1 MTTNTIIR
9 QKTDKFYGKSTGIR
23 LVKQADTVA
32 ATVRHYGKG
41 QITVTLIRWA
51 INMQLTDVSEHLTD
65 AQVRR
70 ALNSLVGYW
79 KGFVSN
85 GHGVYRWS

>member
-1 MTTNTIIR
+1 MNSTIIR

-32 ATVRHYGKG
+32 ATVRQIGKG
-41 QITVTLIRWA
+41 QITVAHVLWA
-51 INMQLTDVSEHLTD
+51 INMQLTDTSEHLTE

-70 ALNSLVGYW
+70 ALNGLVGYW
-79 KGFVSN
+79 KGFKSN
-85 GHGVYRWS
+85 GHGVYR